1 MLAHLKKKKDIN
13 FLLSRFKK
21 KTLSSSDS
29 ESSEDSQEIRKR
41 KLCEEIGN
49 NSLKEN
55 LKVVK
60 RLFKKYKEELKDY
73 IYIGPNDF
81 KKLKLGGFI
90 RYVKMTEEIRYGG
103 LLTDVKDDEKYETLT
118 FIIRK
123 TNGQFYNVPFER
135 NYIFFRERRTKSY
148 YLNKKL
154 LEISEFYKE

>member
-21 KTLSSSDS
+21 KSVSSSSS
-29 ESSEDSQEIRKR
+29 ESSEDSQEERKK

-49 NSLKEN
+49 NSLREN

-90 RYVKMTEEIRYGG
+90 RYVKMTEELRYGG
-103 LLTDVKDDEKYETLT
+103 LLTDVKDDENFDTLT

-123 TNGQFYNVPFER
+123 TNGQFYNIPFER

-148 YLNKKL
+148 HLNKKL
-154 LEISEFYKE
+154 LEISDFYKE